1 MIRNV
6 RRNIQMITNTLSE
19 TAESRWKC
27 NYIFKVSKGKK
38 KNKLF
43 RILYSEKVFFKTEGE
58 LMTFS
63 DRENLTFFVV
73 TDCVT
78 RNVKGSFSSPKEMI

>member
-1 MIRNV
+1 M
-6 RRNIQMITNTLSE
+6 
-19 TAESRWKC
+19 
-27 NYIFKVSKGKK
+27 SKGKK

-58 LMTFS
+58 LITFS
-63 DRENLTFFVV
+63 DKENLTYFVA

-78 RNVKGSFSSPKEMI
+78 RNAKGSFSSPKEMIQFEIDL